1 MVYTHGGLTGGYGLY
16 LRDATAHFV
25 YNMLAL
31 ERYTVVSEGLPKGKV
46 ALAVN
51 VAYEGKPAEFGR
63 PATVTITANGKKVGE
78 GRLPRTVPI
87 QFSLGEG
94 VEWAWIAAPPWTLP
108 TNFHSPSPARSK
120 VTVELK

>member
-1 MVYTHGGLTGGYGLY
+1 
-16 LRDATAHFV
+16 
-25 YNMLAL
+25 
-31 ERYTVVSEGLPKGKV
+31 V

-94 VEWAWIAAPPWTLP
+94 VDVGMDSGSAVDFTYKLP
-108 TNFHSPSPARSK
+108 FAFTGTIEK